1 MAASPGASSIA
12 IFVDGFS
19 RCFTLAQGLG
29 LAAAF
34 PQLKGNTMAAGATH
48 RTALVAGAGG
58 FIGGHL
64 VARLLREG
72 WTVRA
77 FDCRAARD
85 WAQRHAAADNH
96 SADLRDNAACRRAVA
111 NCEWVFNLAADMGG
125 MGYIETHRAAC
136 MLNVLISTQL
146 IEAARAAKVSR
157 YFFASSACV
166 YPQARQ
172 DRIDLPPLRE
182 EDAYPADPEDGYGW
196 EKLFG
201 ERLCRHFFEDYGF
214 DARVARLHNV
224 YGPFGAWR
232 GGREKAPAALCRK
245 VLEAAAMADPVL
257 SIWGDGNQARSFLYV
272 DDAVE
277 GILRLMQGEA
287 RGPLN
292 IGSEERVSVDGLVS
306 LLEDLA
312 GIRCRRE
319 YDPGAPRGVA
329 GRSSD
334 NTRVRRE
341 LGWEPQVPLREGLH
355 RLMQWMRP
363 LLP

>member
-1 MAASPGASSIA
+1 MASGASE
-12 IFVDGFS
+12 
-19 RCFTLAQGLG
+19 
-29 LAAAF
+29 
-34 PQLKGNTMAAGATH
+34 
-48 RTALVAGAGG
+48 RTALVTGAGG

-64 VARLLREG
+64 VARLLRDG
-72 WTVRA
+72 WRVRA
-77 FDCRAARD
+77 VDSRAAGD
-85 WAQRHAAADNH
+85 WAQRHAAADNLG
-96 SADLRDNAACRRAVA
+96 ADLRDVAACRAAVA
-111 NCEWVFNLAADMGG
+111 GCEWVFNLAADMGG
-125 MGYIETHRAAC
+125 MGYIETHRAEC
-136 MLNVLISTQL
+136 MLNVLINTQM
-146 IEAARAAKVSR
+146 IGAARDAGVAR

-172 DRIDLPPLRE
+172 DRADLPPLRE

-201 ERLCRHFFEDYGF
+201 ERLCRHFFEDFGF

-245 VLEAAAMADPVL
+245 VLEASAMVDPAL
-257 SIWGDGNQARSFLYV
+257 QIWGDGSQVRSFLYV
-272 DDAVE
+272 DDAID
-277 GILRLMQGEA
+277 GILRLMQGDA

-292 IGSEERVSVDGLVS
+292 IGSEERVSVDELVT
-306 LLEDLA
+306 LLEELA
-312 GIRCRRE
+312 SIRCRRDYE
-319 YDPGAPRGVA
+319 KNAPRGVV

-341 LGWEPQVPLREGLH
+341 LGWEPQIPLREGLH

-363 LLP
+363 LIR